1 MVGEGTGALHFEGT
15 QVDAAS
21 LSTSFET
28 NGEPTG
34 GSSVSTQSDAATGVH
49 PGPDAGA
56 AAITATGWSPY
67 VRRAGNA
74 FDELYAQLLPQI
86 EPLIAQYEQ
95 KRSALIPLAHLFQD
109 HEGYVSA
116 DALAAIAYLVD
127 ETPATVES
135 TISFYT
141 LLYRRPVGKYMLQI
155 CRNLSCL
162 LNGAED
168 AMAYARRQLGIGHL
182 ETTPDG
188 LISYEEVEC
197 LAACDRAPCAQVNLE
212 FVYDLTHEKI
222 DAMLASMRDGT
233 YEIAPLAQT
242 ARPARSW
249 KVAQDTGRKSAGAVG
264 VSDPNNAGGVG
275 DASGVVMFDLI
286 VGRPQYEAQ
295 SNERL
300 VHETSLRPEVFGN
313 GHH

>member
-1 MVGEGTGALHFEGT
+1 M
-15 QVDAAS
+15 
-21 LSTSFET
+21 STM
-28 NGEPTG
+28 
-34 GSSVSTQSDAATGVH
+34 SDAATGVH

-56 AAITATGWSPY
+56 AATGTADWSPY
-67 VRRAGNA
+67 ARREGNA
-74 FDELYAQLLPQI
+74 FDELYARLLPQI

-95 KRSALIPLAHLFQD
+95 KRSALIPLAHLFQEQ
-109 HEGYVSA
+109 EGFVSA
-116 DALAAIAYLVD
+116 DALAAIAYLVG

-141 LLYRRPVGKYMLQI
+141 LLFRRPVGKYMLQI

-162 LNGAED
+162 LNGAEEI
-168 AMAYARRQLGIGHL
+168 MAYARERLGVRHH

-212 FVYDLTHEKI
+212 FVYDLTRDKI
-222 DAMLASMRDGT
+222 DAMLDAMRGGS
-233 YEIAPLAQT
+233 YEIAPLPQT
-242 ARPARSW
+242 VRPGRTW
-249 KVAQDTGRKSAGAVG
+249 KVAQDTGLKSAGAVG
-264 VSDPNNAGGVG
+264 VSNPNNAGGVG

-286 VGRPQYEAQ
+286 VGRPQYETR

-300 VHETSLRPEVFGN
+300 VHETSLHPEVSGN